1 MLGFQGR
8 RVRAR
13 NVFDH
18 SMESTRIP
26 ERPLTDAD
34 NTSLRGLARLMKL
47 AFDGRDLTPLATTMI
62 ERARGDERDAD
73 ALMDLSTILQLQG
86 IKDLGIAT
94 QAQSLRIRRLFEL
107 PARHSPTLR
116 LLAIMAPG
124 DLMIN
129 APLSFLIEDSDV
141 SLSMLYLLPGEP
153 IPAQLPAHDV
163 VFIAVSES
171 NATRA
176 LLDQLAG
183 SVTAWNTAV
192 VNLPERIVRT
202 SRAQA
207 CRVLQ
212 GAPGISMP
220 ATASATRGESRHLA
234 SARLDPRDLLSD
246 GAFPL
251 IVRPVDSHAGHDLE
265 KVDTPRDLSRYLD
278 ATAGDEFFISRFI
291 DYRGADG
298 LFRKVRVV
306 LIDGVPYAGHMGVSA
321 HWMIH
326 YLNAGMTESPAKRA
340 EEEAF
345 MNGFDTGFARRHAN
359 ALCSIAE
366 RFGLDYLV
374 IDCAETADGELLVF
388 EVDPSAVVH
397 SMDPVD
403 MFPYKLPHMR
413 KVFAA
418 FRAMLARKVASRA
431 HF

>member
-1 MLGFQGR
+1 M
-8 RVRAR
+8 
-13 NVFDH
+13 N
-18 SMESTRIP
+18 STRTP
-26 ERPLTDAD
+26 ARPQTDAD
-34 NTSLRGLARLMKL
+34 STSLQGLARLMTL
-47 AFDGRDLTPLATTMI
+47 AFEGCDLTPLAMTLI
-62 ERARGDERDAD
+62 ARASGDEQDAE

-86 IKDLGIAT
+86 IRNIGIAT

-107 PARHSPTLR
+107 PARLAPVLR

-141 SLSMLYLLPGEP
+141 SLRMLYLLPGEP
-153 IPAQLPAHDV
+153 LPAQLPAHDV

-176 LLDQLAG
+176 LLDQLADG
-183 SVTAWNTAV
+183 IGAWNTAI
-192 VNLPERIVRT
+192 VNLPDRIVRT

-207 CRVLQ
+207 CDVLR

-220 ATASATRGESRHLA
+220 ATARATRGELQRLA
-234 SARLDPRDLLSD
+234 SARLYLRDLLFD

-251 IVRPVDSHAGHDLE
+251 IIRPVDSHAGHDLE

-298 LFRKVRVV
+298 LFRKYRVV
-306 LIDGVPYAGHMGVSA
+306 LIDGLPYAGHMGVSA

-345 MNGFDTGFARRHAN
+345 MNGFDTGFARRHAV
-359 ALCSIAE
+359 ALEAIAE

-388 EVDPSAVVH
+388 EVDPGAVVH